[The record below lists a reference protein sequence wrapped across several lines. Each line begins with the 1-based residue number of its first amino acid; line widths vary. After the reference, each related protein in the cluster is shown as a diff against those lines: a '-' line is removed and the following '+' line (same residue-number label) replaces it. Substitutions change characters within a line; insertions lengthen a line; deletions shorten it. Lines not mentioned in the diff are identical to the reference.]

1 MRDNQVTVTG
11 PESPERVYSEIVNQL
26 PYGKVLELADGR
38 WGVRTLSGVVTFGS
52 GGRHKDRISFL
63 HILNDS
69 VTCRVLSGTVEI
81 TYNPLNPTVS
91 AEEIAAVMREEIA
104 REKHSMGNDE
114 ERSQRSSD
122 YA

>member
-11 PESPERVYSEIVNQL
+11 PEPPERVYSEIVNQL

-38 WGVRTLSGVVTFGS
+38 WGVRTLAGVVTFGS
-52 GGRHKDRISFL
+52 GGMHKDRISFL

-69 VTCRVLSGTVEI
+69 VACRVLSGTVEI
-81 TYNPLNPTVS
+81 TYKPAPAACAVGNTYRPTVKDLDTIVQDRTD
-91 AEEIAAVMREEIA
+91 EINR
-104 REKHSMGNDE
+104 
-114 ERSQRSSD
+114 QRRD